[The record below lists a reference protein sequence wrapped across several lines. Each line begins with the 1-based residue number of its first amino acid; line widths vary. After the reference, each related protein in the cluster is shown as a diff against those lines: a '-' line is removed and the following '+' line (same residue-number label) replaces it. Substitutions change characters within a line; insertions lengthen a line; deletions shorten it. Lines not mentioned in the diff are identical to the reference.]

1 MTDTSFKPD
10 RDCQQRITWRR
21 IASLAAALSALALM
35 AGICSLRPRWQQ
47 EIGRLP
53 INLGTAQMQAQA
65 MALALAIRQSPPFP
79 PPPPPVPQP
88 TPVLPSSLSEVPSA
102 TQTPSTRVDQWRPQ
116 EQPQLTDPVGEDIYV
131 MEQTLPYCWPGS
143 SASICQEVDDL
154 VLPLDDWWPPD
165 IHALR
170 LQLQADLVPANRRST
185 PVPAAALADAQRM
198 DGAGLRALREQGC
211 GATVHGPT
219 RTYDHVA
226 YLTRPVF
233 SVEGQWAMIAVA
245 RDSCSDD
252 FVYRELVV
260 LHREQGRWMAEPPE
274 RGLGGVWDGRILRP
288 WTYNH

>member
-1 MTDTSFKPD
+1 
-10 RDCQQRITWRR
+10 
-21 IASLAAALSALALM
+21 
-35 AGICSLRPRWQQ
+35 
-47 EIGRLP
+47 
-53 INLGTAQMQAQA
+53 
-65 MALALAIRQSPPFP
+65 
-79 PPPPPVPQP
+79 QP

-102 TQTPSTRVDQWRPQ
+102 PQTPSTRVDQWRPQ

-154 VLPLDDWWPPD
+154 VLPLDDRWPPD

-170 LQLQADLVPANRRST
+170 LQLQADLVPVNRRST
-185 PVPAAALADAQRM
+185 PVPAAALAGAQRM

-233 SVEGQWAMIAVA
+233 SVDGQWAMIAVA
-245 RDSCSDD
+245 WDSCSDD

-260 LHREQGRWMAEPPE
+260 LHREQERWMAEPPE

>member
-1 MTDTSFKPD
+1 MADTSCMPG
-10 RDCQQRITWRR
+10 RDCQQRIAWRR

-47 EIGRLP
+47 EIGP
-53 INLGTAQMQAQA
+53 PPVNLGTAQMQAEA
-65 MALALAIRQSPPFP
+65 MALAIRQRPPFL

-88 TPVLPSSLSEVPSA
+88 TVLPSPLSEVSTAPQA
-102 TQTPSTRVDQWRPQ
+102 PSTRVDQWRPQ

-143 SASICQEVDDL
+143 SASTCQEVDDL

-185 PVPAAALADAQRM
+185 PVPAAALAGAQRM
-198 DGAGLRALREQGC
+198 DSAGLRALREQGC
-211 GATVHGPT
+211 GAKVHGPT
-219 RTYDHVA
+219 RTYDHVV

-233 SVEGQWAMIAVA
+233 SVDGQWAMIAVA
-245 RDSCSDD
+245 WDSCSGD
-252 FVYRELVV
+252 FVYRGLVV

>member
-10 RDCQQRITWRR
+10 RDCQQRIAWRR

-53 INLGTAQMQAQA
+53 INLGTAQMQAEA
-65 MALALAIRQSPPFP
+65 MALAIRQMPPFP
-79 PPPPPVPQP
+79 LPPALPQP
-88 TPVLPSSLSEVPSA
+88 TPVLPTSLSEVPTA
-102 TQTPSTRVDQWRPQ
+102 PQTPSTRVDRWGPQ

-185 PVPAAALADAQRM
+185 PVPAAALAGAQRM
-198 DGAGLRALREQGC
+198 DSAGLRVLREQGC

-233 SVEGQWAMIAVA
+233 SVDGQWAMIAVA
-245 RDSCSDD
+245 WDSCSGD

>member
-1 MTDTSFKPD
+1 
-10 RDCQQRITWRR
+10 
-21 IASLAAALSALALM
+21 
-35 AGICSLRPRWQQ
+35 
-47 EIGRLP
+47 
-53 INLGTAQMQAQA
+53 
-65 MALALAIRQSPPFP
+65 
-79 PPPPPVPQP
+79 VPQP

-102 TQTPSTRVDQWRPQ
+102 PQTPFTRVDQWRPQ

-185 PVPAAALADAQRM
+185 PVPAAALAGAQRM
-198 DGAGLRALREQGC
+198 DGAGLRALREQGG

-233 SVEGQWAMIAVA
+233 SVDGQWAMIAVA
-245 RDSCSDD
+245 WIRVPTISSTGSLSCCIGNKDAGWPNP
-252 FVYRELVV
+252 RN
-260 LHREQGRWMAEPPE
+260 
-274 RGLGGVWDGRILRP
+274 GVWAAYGTAAYCGPGRN
-288 WTYNH
+288 NH